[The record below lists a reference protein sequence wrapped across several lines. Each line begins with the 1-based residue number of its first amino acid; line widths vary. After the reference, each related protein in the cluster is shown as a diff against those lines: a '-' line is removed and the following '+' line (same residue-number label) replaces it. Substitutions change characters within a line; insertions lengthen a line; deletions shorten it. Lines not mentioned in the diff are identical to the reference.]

1 MLQLDV
7 FNCLER
13 SPHARLERRAE
24 LGDGLVAAQWRN
36 RDNAQQYVG
45 PSHHTL
51 SYYLEGGSDILCRE
65 QPHLRGGP
73 GKVFVFPAGVDSS
86 WVVNRELRL
95 LHLYFSTEQFAL
107 ACLRWL
113 DREPR
118 ALQLNEGLF
127 LDDAPQAAR
136 FAALARL
143 DWQEPG
149 ERLLTSSLA
158 HDMLGHAL
166 LAQAGPRMAPK
177 VGGGLSVR
185 ARRQVIE
192 YIEVNL
198 PQALTLGELAAV
210 CGLSEY
216 HFARMF
222 KQSLEVAPHRYVLAR
237 RLARAQRLLR
247 HSELALGEI
256 AMACGFASSSHFSS
270 RFRQQ
275 VGATPGAY
283 RLALA

>member
-7 FNCLER
+7 FNCLES

-24 LGDGLVAAQWRN
+24 LGDGLVVAQWRN

-51 SYYLEGGSDILCRE
+51 SCYLEGGNDVLCCA

-86 WVVNRELRL
+86 WVVNSELRL

-107 ACLRWL
+107 ACMRWL

-127 LDDAPQAAR
+127 LDDALQAAR

-149 ERLLTSSLA
+149 ERLVTSSLA

-166 LAQAGPRMAPK
+166 LAQAGPRAQPS
-177 VGGGLSVR
+177 VRGGLSGR

-192 YIEVNL
+192 YIETHL

-222 KQSLEVAPHRYVLAR
+222 RQSLEVAPHRYVLAR
-237 RLARAQRLLR
+237 RLARAQHLLQ
-247 HSELALGEI
+247 HSQLALGEV
-256 AMACGFASSSHFSS
+256 AMACGFASASHFSS
-270 RFRQQ
+270 RFRQCL
-275 VGATPGAY
+275 GTTPGAY